1 MQIVA
6 MLTMLIDHVG
16 LVFFPGDPLWR
27 IIGRLAF
34 PLYTYA
40 LVLGFFHTSNMKRYM
55 LRLTVIA
62 VISQIPY
69 QWALHSDDIN
79 VVGTLLVSLLAL
91 VAMQRWSHPALM
103 VLIGCLAAYLLETL
117 NFNYGYYG
125 LALVLIYRYSQS
137 HMQLL
142 LHFLL
147 NLSTL
152 FAKFWETQLYSIFAT
167 AFLVYWPAFY
177 RAFDRIPMPRW
188 VWRSFYPG
196 HLVLLGVAQFLIPN
210 GL

>member
-6 MLTMLIDHVG
+6 MLTMLIDHIG
-16 LVFFPGDPLWR
+16 LVFFPQDSLWR

-40 LVLGFFHTSNMKRYM
+40 LVLGFHHTSNMKRYIV
-55 LRLTVIA
+55 RLAVIA
-62 VISQIPY
+62 VLSQLPY

-91 VAMQRWSHPALM
+91 VAMQRWSHPVLM
-103 VLIGCLAAYLLETL
+103 VAIVALAAYILETFS
-117 NFNYGYYG
+117 FNYGYYG
-125 LALVLIYRYSQS
+125 LALVLIYRYSRGQ
-137 HMQLL
+137 MQLL
-142 LHFLL
+142 LHLLL

-152 FAKFWETQLYSIFAT
+152 LTKHWETQLYSIVAT
-167 AFLVYWPAFY
+167 ALLVYWPIVF
-177 RAFDRIPMPRW
+177 RTIDRIPLPRW

-196 HLVLLGVAQFLIPN
+196 HLVLLGLAQLMIPTR
-210 GL
+210 